1 MVLQNHANPKVN
13 GTDDDDSSA
22 CSQLRRKR
30 QRIESSRNDADGD
43 HDDEK
48 DGGDALTVQQGG
60 GEEEEEA
67 TNGNRYKGWTVPES
81 NYRIPIL
88 SSKNGDELEPE
99 KFYQNYVRRRR
110 PVVIRGNLP
119 SELKHLD
126 KWKSSNEDMIQRA
139 GDQPIVVEKRSGN
152 RDSFGRGNEVSM
164 SFRQFMTLLQDGD
177 TLHYLTTQDVEAN
190 RDGRPELMAPF
201 MKKLQGK
208 DGDSGS
214 SGDNGGG
221 DSTNGD
227 VNLDA
232 AFPLQPK
239 ITGNLVPQNIN
250 IWIGNSQTGASSGLH
265 HDYHDNLY
273 IVLRGTKRFRL
284 YSPSDTEKMYTRG
297 TLETVHA
304 NGRINYEGEI
314 TTAYGADPSSHAAA
328 QAAIAKD
335 EAEERLAAAEQAV
348 EEGKPG
354 AEEALEKAEALLDA
368 AMEAILDAET
378 GGDFDGSDDDE
389 GAFCLETA
397 REEDVVGI
405 DLDQMSSSSEEGNI
419 DDDNCDNDNDGAADE
434 DSHRR
439 IVDKTVK
446 NPNNFS
452 RADPS
457 ILDDREKLQTDF
469 PKMLDAKAA
478 FCECSAGDM
487 LYLPASWFHE
497 VTSSSDGSGGRNCN
511 ETVST
516 TDKGHMAFNYW
527 FHPPDAEND
536 FENPYTTDFWPNDF
550 NDRFK

>member
-1 MVLQNHANPKVN
+1 MVLQKHTNPKVN
-13 GTDDDDSSA
+13 AVDDDDSSA
-22 CSQLRRKR
+22 CSQLRQKR
-30 QRIESSRNDADGD
+30 QRIESTRNDGSGD
-43 HDDEK
+43 HNDENH
-48 DGGDALTVQQGG
+48 GGDALAAQQ
-60 GEEEEEA
+60 EEEGEGV
-67 TNGNRYKGWTVPES
+67 TSVNHYKGWTVPES
-81 NYRIPIL
+81 NYRIPVL
-88 SSKNGDELEPE
+88 YSKDGDALEPE
-99 KFYQNYVRRRR
+99 TFYQNYVRRRR

-119 SELKHLD
+119 TELKHLD

-139 GDQPIVVEKRSGN
+139 GDEPIVVEKRSSN
-152 RDSFGRGNEVSM
+152 RDSFGKGNEVSM
-164 SFRQFMTLLQDGD
+164 SFRRFMTLLQDGD

-201 MKKLQGK
+201 MKKLQRK
-208 DGDSGS
+208 DGDSGDGDKTG
-214 SGDNGGG
+214 SGD
-221 DSTNGD
+221 
-227 VNLDA
+227 VHA
-232 AFPLQPK
+232 YAFPLQPK

-250 IWIGNSQTGASSGLH
+250 LWIGNSQTDASSGLH

-304 NGRINYEGEI
+304 NGRINYEGET

-328 QAAIAKD
+328 QAAIAK
-335 EAEERLAAAEQAV
+335 EIAEESLAAAEQAV

-354 AEEALEKAEALLDA
+354 AEEALEKAEAMLDA

-378 GGDFDGSDDDE
+378 EGDFDGDDDDDE
-389 GAFCLETA
+389 EAFCLETA
-397 REEDVVGI
+397 REEDVEGI
-405 DLDQMSSSSEEGNI
+405 DVDQMSSSSSEEGGI
-419 DDDNCDNDNDGAADE
+419 DDDADGAADE

-439 IVDKTVK
+439 FVDKTVK
-446 NPNNFS
+446 DPNNFS

-457 ILDDREKLQTDF
+457 VLDDREKLQTNF

-497 VTSSSDGSGGRNCN
+497 VTSSSVGGGSSSNG
-511 ETVST
+511 TALT
-516 TDKGHMAFNYW
+516 TTKGHMAFNYW

-550 NDRFK
+550 KDRFK